1 MRVDDWAI
9 EKLDLDP
16 HLLICAYPLTQY
28 YTWLLFTPSSFR
40 ENCTANERKGT
51 VHFLREIMLLSAT
64 ATLWV
69 TSRSMV
75 SSRLKGKI
83 PFGLSGDQGW
93 HIPWR
98 FRGSTWYAFVTVDNR
113 ACHRGVLSSMGLQCP
128 VIILFLRFACY
139 DYLLYPLPVWLEA
152 VILSPMQFLHL
163 DTPPSWGF
171 LSLAFTHQSRPWQ
184 GLCFLCS
191 WNL

>member
-1 MRVDDWAI
+1 MKPFHVCFSLRTIGWHMRVDDWAI

-16 HLLICAYPLTQY
+16 HLLICAYPQTQD
-28 YTWLLFTPSSFR
+28 YTRLLFTPSSFR

-83 PFGLSGDQGW
+83 PFSLSGDQGW

-98 FRGSTWYAFVTVDNR
+98 FTGSTWYAFVTVDNR

-139 DYLLYPLPVWLEA
+139 DCLLYIPFLFGWRQSYCHPCNSSTLN
-152 VILSPMQFLHL
+152 LHL
-163 DTPPSWGF
+163 HQGPS
-171 LSLAFTHQSRPWQ
+171 A
-184 GLCFLCS
+184 
-191 WNL
+191 